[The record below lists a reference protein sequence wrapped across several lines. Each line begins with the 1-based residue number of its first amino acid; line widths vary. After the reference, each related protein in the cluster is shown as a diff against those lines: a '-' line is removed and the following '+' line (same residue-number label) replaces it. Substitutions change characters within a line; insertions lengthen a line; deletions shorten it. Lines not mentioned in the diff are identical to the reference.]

1 MRFSILILML
11 ILPLVNQS
19 KIVPI
24 KDQYVVI
31 FDNISGDKPLLHTAF
46 GKHNTQE
53 LHVQKVDI
61 VPV

>member
-1 MRFSILILML
+1 ML